1 MPMERVSIL
10 GLASTEQINTI
21 SLQNFF
27 SRQGSL
33 EWQAILGEKSRTG
46 SIVSGKS
53 VVRKEINDLIQGVED
68 HLRKGISRSESN
80 TH

>member
-1 MPMERVSIL
+1 MEHIFFFTKC
-10 GLASTEQINTI
+10 GL
-21 SLQNFF
+21 

-33 EWQAILGEKSRTG
+33 EWKAILGEKRRTG

-53 VVRKEINDLIQGVED
+53 VARKETNDLIQGVED